1 VAFNVLTAE
10 SLAAYQW
17 GSNFQVCSALPVS
30 AVPELQSEGSVAFH
44 SLSATVSRAEA
55 CLRPSGTPGLSNSQ
69 NSIGLQSWRLE
80 LGSTR
85 LCRENLDRT
94 WARVTEFLLEMQIEA

>member
-30 AVPELQSEGSVAFH
+30 AVPELQPEGSVAFH
-44 SLSATVSRAEA
+44 SLSATQCLE
-55 CLRPSGTPGLSNSQ
+55 LRPEGQLRDSWPVKLSK
-69 NSIGLQSWRLE
+69 LHWP
-80 LGSTR
+80 
-85 LCRENLDRT
+85 
-94 WARVTEFLLEMQIEA
+94 AVAAAVLLEAGARLY